1 MARLLK
7 NTAKAWRIAACL
19 SLLAGTAIYAPSVRA
34 QQDDQSARLDR
45 IENEI
50 QTLSR
55 AVFKGEQPPA
65 GTAAQMQAGGTSGA
79 ADEERLTEIEN
90 ELRAL
95 TGKVEQH
102 ENTLQQLQKQIGE
115 MQGRT
120 VAPVATETHPAPAGN
135 SGDGFDAELYGN
147 APATGA
153 ANNAGAP
160 VATTPPLNMANPNA
174 AAPPNAPTAGKLGQL
189 EQNTVNGTVQASPTD
204 PVNQY
209 QQAFNDLRDRKYEE
223 AQKGFELFLAANPDS
238 NLAPNAQYWLGE
250 SFYARNNFERAARVF
265 AESYQKY
272 PKGPKG
278 PDSLLK
284 LAMAL
289 AGMGKKD
296 DACLSISQLRQEYS
310 AGAGAVLAR
319 AEQESQ
325 SLGCH

>member
-19 SLLAGTAIYAPSVRA
+19 SLLAGAAIYASPVRA
-34 QQDDQSARLDR
+34 QQDEQARLDR

-65 GTAAQMQAGGTSGA
+65 GMAAQMQAGSPSGG

-95 TGKVEQH
+95 TGKIEQH
-102 ENTLQQLQKQIGE
+102 ENTLQQLQKTISE

-120 VAPVATETHPAPAGN
+120 VAAVSTDNQRPTPSGN
-135 SGDGFDAELYGN
+135 AADGFDAELYGS
-147 APATGA
+147 APANT
-153 ANNAGAP
+153 GAP
-160 VATTPPLNMANPNA
+160 VATTPPLNMANPD
-174 AAPPNAPTAGKLGQL
+174 APAPANAPTAGKLGQL
-189 EQNTVNGTVQASPTD
+189 QQNTVNGVIQASPTD

-209 QQAFNDLRDRKYEE
+209 QQAFNDLRDRKYDE
-223 AQKGFELFLAANPDS
+223 AQKGFEAFLAANPDS
-238 NLAPNAQYWLGE
+238 NLTPNAQYWLGE
-250 SFYARNNFERAARVF
+250 TFYARNNFERAARVF

-289 AGMGKKD
+289 AGMGKKE
-296 DACLSISQLRQEYS
+296 DACLSINQLRQEYS

-325 SLGCH
+325 NLGCH

>member
-7 NTAKAWRIAACL
+7 HTAKAWRIAACL
-19 SLLAGTAIYAPSVRA
+19 SLLAGTAIYAPPVRA
-34 QQDDQSARLDR
+34 QDDQSARLDR

-65 GTAAQMQAGGTSGA
+65 GTAAQMQQETGTGA
-79 ADEERLTEIEN
+79 AANEERLTEIEN
-90 ELRAL
+90 ELRTL
-95 TGKVEQH
+95 TGRVEQH
-102 ENTLQQLQKQIGE
+102 ENTLQQLQKQVSE
-115 MQGRT
+115 LQGHT
-120 VAPVATETHPAPAGN
+120 VAPVATESHPAPSGN
-135 SGDGFDAELYGN
+135 PGDGFDAELYGN
-147 APATGA
+147 APGTTVT
-153 ANNAGAP
+153 NAP

-189 EQNTVNGTVQASPTD
+189 EQNTVNGAVQVSPTD
-204 PVNQY
+204 PINQY
-209 QQAFNDLRDRKYEE
+209 QQAFNDLRDRKYDD
-223 AQKGFELFLAANPDS
+223 AQKGFEAFLAANPDS

-250 SFYARNNFERAARVF
+250 TFYARNNFERAARVF

-296 DACLSISQLRQEYS
+296 DACLSINQLRQEYS
-310 AGAGAVLAR
+310 TGAGAVLAR
-319 AEQESQ
+319 ADQESQ
-325 SLGCH
+325 TLGCH

>member
-7 NTAKAWRIAACL
+7 HTAKAWRIAACL
-19 SLLAGTAIYAPSVRA
+19 SLLAGVAIYAAPVRA
-34 QQDDQSARLDR
+34 QQDDSARIDR

-55 AVFKGEQPPA
+55 AVFKGEPPPA
-65 GTAAQMQAGGTSGA
+65 GMAAQMQSGSGA
-79 ADEERLTEIEN
+79 GANEERLIEIEN
-90 ELRAL
+90 ELRTL
-95 TGKVEQH
+95 TGKIEQH
-102 ENTLQQLQKQIGE
+102 ENTIQQLQKTISE

-120 VAPVATETHPAPAGN
+120 VAAVSSDNQRPVPSGN
-135 SGDGFDAELYGN
+135 SGDGFDSELYGS
-147 APATGA
+147 
-153 ANNAGAP
+153 AP
-160 VATTPPLNMANPNA
+160 VANTPPLNMANPD
-174 AAPPNAPTAGKLGQL
+174 APAPANAPTAGKLGQL
-189 EQNTVNGTVQASPTD
+189 QQNTVNGVIQVSPTD

-209 QQAFNDLRDRKYEE
+209 QQAFNDLRDRKYDD
-223 AQKGFELFLAANPDS
+223 AQKGFEAFLAANPDS

-250 SFYARNNFERAARVF
+250 TFYARNNFERAARVF

-289 AGMGKKD
+289 AGMGKKE

-319 AEQESQ
+319 ADQESRT
-325 SLGCH
+325 LGCH

>member
-1 MARLLK
+1 MALLLK

-19 SLLAGTAIYAPSVRA
+19 SLLAGTVICAAPVRA

-65 GTAAQMQAGGTSGA
+65 GTAAQMQSGGTSGA

-102 ENTLQQLQKQIGE
+102 ENTLQQLQKQISE
-115 MQGRT
+115 MQGHT
-120 VAPVATETHPAPAGN
+120 VAPVATESHPAP
-135 SGDGFDAELYGN
+135 SGGAADGFDAELYSN
-147 APATGA
+147 APATGST
-153 ANNAGAP
+153 NAGAP

-174 AAPPNAPTAGKLGQL
+174 PAPANAPTVGKFGQL
-189 EQNTVNGTVQASPTD
+189 QQSSVNGALQASPTD

-209 QQAFNDLRDRKYEE
+209 QQAFNDLRDRKYDE
-223 AQKGFELFLAANPDS
+223 AQKGFEAFLAANPDS

-250 SFYARNNFERAARVF
+250 TFYARNNFERAARVF

-296 DACLSISQLRQEYS
+296 DACLSINQLRQEYS

-319 AEQESQ
+319 ADQESQ
-325 SLGCH
+325 TLGCH

>member
-7 NTAKAWRIAACL
+7 HTAKAWRIAACL
-19 SLLAGTAIYAPSVRA
+19 SLLAGVAIYAAPVRA
-34 QQDDQSARLDR
+34 QQDDSARIDR

-55 AVFKGEQPPA
+55 AVFKGEPPPA
-65 GTAAQMQAGGTSGA
+65 GMAAQMQSGSGA
-79 ADEERLTEIEN
+79 GANEERLIEIEN
-90 ELRAL
+90 ELRTL
-95 TGKVEQH
+95 TGKIEQH
-102 ENTLQQLQKQIGE
+102 ENTIQQLQKTISE

-120 VAPVATETHPAPAGN
+120 VAAVSSDNQRPVPSGN
-135 SGDGFDAELYGN
+135 SGDGFDSELYGS
-147 APATGA
+147 
-153 ANNAGAP
+153 AP
-160 VATTPPLNMANPNA
+160 VANTPPLNMANPD
-174 AAPPNAPTAGKLGQL
+174 APAPANAPTAGKLGQL
-189 EQNTVNGTVQASPTD
+189 QQNTVNGVIQASPTD

-209 QQAFNDLRDRKYEE
+209 QQAFNDLRDRKYDD
-223 AQKGFELFLAANPDS
+223 AQKGFEAFLAANPDS

-250 SFYARNNFERAARVF
+250 TFYARNNFERAARVF

-272 PKGPKG
+272 SKGPKG

-289 AGMGKKD
+289 AGMGKKE

-319 AEQESQ
+319 ADQESRT
-325 SLGCH
+325 LGCH

>member
-1 MARLLK
+1 MALLLK

-19 SLLAGTAIYAPSVRA
+19 SLFLAGTAVYTPPVRA
-34 QQDDQSARLDR
+34 QDDQSARLDR

-55 AVFKGEQPPA
+55 AVFKGEPPPA
-65 GTAAQMQAGGTSGA
+65 GMAAQMQAGGASGA

-102 ENTLQQLQKQIGE
+102 ENTLQQLQKQISE
-115 MQGRT
+115 MQGRA
-120 VAPVATETHPAPAGN
+120 VAPVATESHPAPSGN

-160 VATTPPLNMANPNA
+160 VATTPPLNMANPNG
-174 AAPPNAPTAGKLGQL
+174 AAPSNSPTVRKFGQL
-189 EQNTVNGTVQASPTD
+189 EQNEQGGLQVSPMD
-204 PVNQY
+204 PANQY